1 MRGCTNALRTVFL
14 HRLACAQRAG
24 GKVGLLQSEEL
35 SKEALEGRPYS
46 AAQVARTADAGE
58 HVPWELKR
66 LELAE
71 RGSHGQVVL
80 EMGLMGSG
88 TYEYALVLD
97 GRTVASRQM
106 LLLK

>member
-1 MRGCTNALRTVFL
+1 L

-46 AAQVARTADAGE
+46 GAQVARTADAGE
-58 HVPWELKR
+58 HVAWELKR